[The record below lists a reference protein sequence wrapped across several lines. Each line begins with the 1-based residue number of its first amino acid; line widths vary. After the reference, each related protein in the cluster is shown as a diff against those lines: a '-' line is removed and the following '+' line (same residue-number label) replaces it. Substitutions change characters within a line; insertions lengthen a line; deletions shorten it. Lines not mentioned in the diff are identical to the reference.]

1 MPLCCSPPHS
11 PSDSFCIS
19 GAVHRCMYVLYDL
32 RPLSILLIALRLVRE
47 LGSFPGLGS
56 KVMSL
61 IAHCCGIFLWYAMVF
76 HNSFSYGAVMSA
88 AICNASAGL
97 VPVFIAF
104 LVLHFLYAEITSAV
118 VTSNCLGC
126 LCIIDS
132 VMFLLSM
139 LCSASRSPSQMV
151 AIISSYAC
159 VSCSVVCAYLPSFV
173 FICCIW
179 PLGFGANCLRSLCL
193 SLIV

>member
-1 MPLCCSPPHS
+1 
-11 PSDSFCIS
+11 
-19 GAVHRCMYVLYDL
+19 MYVLYAL
-32 RPLSILLIALRLVRE
+32 SPLSILLIALRLVRV

-56 KVMSL
+56 SVTSL
-61 IAHCCGIFLWYAMVF
+61 SAHCCGILLWYAMVF
-76 HNSFSYGAVMSA
+76 HSSFSYGAVMSA
-88 AICNASAGL
+88 AMCSASAGL

-118 VTSNCLGC
+118 VTSRCLGC
-126 LCIIDS
+126 LCMS
-132 VMFLLSM
+132 GCVMLRLSM
-139 LCSASRSPSQMV
+139 SCSASRSPSQMV

-159 VSCSVVCAYLPSFV
+159 VSCSVVCAYLPLFV

-179 PLGFGANCLRSLCL
+179 PLGFGANCLSSLCL